1 MGRKPSR
8 FARSNP
14 QRAAAPRP
22 ERRSAVWLAAGLLVL
37 AAAAAYC
44 NSFGGPLIFDDE
56 QAIVKNPTI
65 RQLWP
70 LWQPLRPPAHGE
82 TVTNRPLLNLS
93 LALNYAVGGL
103 ATWGYHAVNLAI
115 HLAAA
120 LLLFGI
126 VRRTLRLPAMRDR
139 WGQAATGLALAVAL
153 LWAVHPLQTESVTY
167 IVQRAESLAGML
179 YLLVLYGLIRA
190 TEGGKGDT
198 RLWEEIKEE
207 SKEGETSPPMPAHKS
222 PPLPLS
228 PSPLSALPWYAVAW
242 LACLLGMAAKEVMV
256 SAPVVALLYD
266 RTFLAGS
273 FREAWRR
280 RRGFYLALAG
290 TWLLLAGVVAQ
301 APTRGSTAGF
311 GAGVSAWAYL
321 GTQFGAIVHYLKLCV
336 WPCPLVL
343 DYGTDT
349 AAGASQIVPYL
360 IVVALL
366 AAATGV
372 ALWRWPKVGFLG
384 AFFFAVLAPT
394 SSVVPVATQTVAEH
408 RMYLPLAAVVS
419 LAVCGAHVGLRG
431 KGDRHLLC
439 AAPGGP
445 FRQKV
450 LVPFS
455 WLAGGL
461 TAAVAITFGIM
472 TFDRNVTYQSDLAI
486 WRDTLAK
493 RAGEHAGPQ

>member
-1 MGRKPSR
+1 M
-8 FARSNP
+8 
-14 QRAAAPRP
+14 
-22 ERRSAVWLAAGLLVL
+22 AAG
-37 AAAAAYC
+37 AAYC

-56 QAIVKNPTI
+56 QAIVENPTI

-103 ATWGYHAVNLAI
+103 AAWGYHAVNLAI

-126 VRRTLRLPAMRDR
+126 VRRTLRLPARKGDSPHSPERPGGGHRPEAVAAHKADR
-139 WGQAATGLALAVAL
+139 PLPATAATGLALAVAL
-153 LWAVHPLQTESVTY
+153 LWAVHPLPTESVTY
-167 IVQRAESLAGML
+167 VVQRAESLAGLL

-198 RLWEEIKEE
+198 TPLGELR
-207 SKEGETSPPMPAHKS
+207 GETADFAADAGSPISSHPVPRAS
-222 PPLPLS
+222 VPVS
-228 PSPLSALPWYAVAW
+228 PSPVPPLVRGGVAGLSVGNGRQGGDGLGPGGGA
-242 LACLLGMAAKEVMV
+242 AC
-256 SAPVVALLYD
+256 YD

-360 IVVALL
+360 VVVALL
-366 AAATGV
+366 AAATAV

-384 AFFFAVLAPT
+384 AFFFADLGAPPRA
-394 SSVVPVATQTVAEH
+394 SCP
-408 RMYLPLAAVVS
+408 
-419 LAVCGAHVGLRG
+419 
-431 KGDRHLLC
+431 
-439 AAPGGP
+439 
-445 FRQKV
+445 
-450 LVPFS
+450 
-455 WLAGGL
+455 
-461 TAAVAITFGIM
+461 
-472 TFDRNVTYQSDLAI
+472 
-486 WRDTLAK
+486 WRRRPWPNTGCISPW
-493 RAGEHAGPQ
+493 RRS